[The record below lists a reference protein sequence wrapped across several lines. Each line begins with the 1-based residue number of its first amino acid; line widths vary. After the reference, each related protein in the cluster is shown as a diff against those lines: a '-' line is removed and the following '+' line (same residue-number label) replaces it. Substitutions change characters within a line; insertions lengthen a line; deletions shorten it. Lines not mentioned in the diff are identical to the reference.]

1 VLRELKTL
9 LDGDAGR
16 YEQFWGQYG
25 RVLKEGLSGDAANRD
40 KLLELVRFRST
51 LDPKALISLKDYSAR
66 MRDGQKEILYL
77 AGTSPEA
84 VERHP
89 NLEIFRKRGLEVL
102 LLSDRGVDDFMMAN
116 LTEFEGKR
124 FASIDS
130 ADLADIKDEGADT
143 PPGGDAAGGADR
155 DGLVAYLKSTLG
167 GKVGGVVLS
176 KRLVESPATLVN
188 ADSASA
194 SIQKV
199 MRMLDKDY
207 QAAPKILE
215 INPAHPLIAG
225 MARLAKLTPPPPL
238 LQELAEQLFDNCLL
252 VEGLLEQPERMV
264 GRILSLM
271 ERAARE

>member
-1 VLRELKTL
+1 
-9 LDGDAGR
+9 
-16 YEQFWGQYG
+16 
-25 RVLKEGLSGDAANRD
+25 
-40 KLLELVRFRST
+40 
-51 LDPKALISLKDYSAR
+51 
-66 MRDGQKEILYL
+66 
-77 AGTSPEA
+77 
-84 VERHP
+84 
-89 NLEIFRKRGLEVL
+89 
-102 LLSDRGVDDFMMAN
+102 
-116 LTEFEGKR
+116 
-124 FASIDS
+124 
-130 ADLADIKDEGADT
+130 
-143 PPGGDAAGGADR
+143 
-155 DGLVAYLKSTLG
+155 
-167 GKVGGVVLS
+167 VLS